1 VAVLAGVLLALC
13 ATPAAG
19 AVGPCARSPA
29 VGSHGTRFE
38 GRLVLIHVPQ
48 GLRGGRHVPLVLAFH
63 GAGGNGAEM
72 ERYSGFS
79 HSADL
84 DHFIA
89 VYPTAV
95 GPVWNITGSGRGAND
110 VLFVQRL
117 LDRLEGTLCVDSQR
131 VYAAG
136 VSNGGGMVALLG
148 CALSARL
155 AAIAPVAGIYTGQ
168 PSCRTARPVSVIEIH
183 GTSDLIAPYMGPGA
197 SASSPGPPPFV
208 RGWVHRDSCA
218 RTARTF
224 SIASRSE
231 LFEWTGCAGGATVEH
246 VRIQG
251 GTHQWPGALPPDPG
265 PASPFCGACEI
276 WSFFS
281 HVTLGGSPNGGVGL
295 GA

>member
-1 VAVLAGVLLALC
+1 VAVLVGAVLAVS

-19 AVGPCARSPA
+19 AVGPCARSA
-29 VGSHGTRFE
+29 SVGSHNEGFE
-38 GRLVLIHVPQ
+38 GRSVVIHVP
-48 GLRGGRHVPLVLAFH
+48 RGIPVGHRAALVLAFH
-63 GAGGNGAEM
+63 GAGGDGAKM

-89 VYPTAV
+89 VYPSSV
-95 GPVWNITGSGRGAND
+95 GPVWNVTGSRHGAND
-110 VLFVQRL
+110 VLFIQRL
-117 LDRLEGTLCVDSQR
+117 LNSLQDTLCVDPQR
-131 VYAAG
+131 IYAAG

-168 PSCRTARPVSVIEIH
+168 PSCHTARPVSVIEIH
-183 GTSDLIAPYMGPGA
+183 GTSDSIAPYLGPGA
-197 SASSPGPPPFV
+197 SASSPGLPPFV
-208 RGWVHRDSCA
+208 RGWVHRDSCS
-218 RTARTF
+218 RTARSF
-224 SIASRSE
+224 SIASRTV
-231 LFEWTGCAGGATVEH
+231 LFRWSGCAGGATVEH

-265 PASPFCGACEI
+265 PASSFCGACEI

-281 HVTLGGSPNGGVGL
+281 HVKLGGSRNGGVGV
-295 GA
+295 GG